1 MVVAIEMVDQHH
13 QDGKRCDGA
22 DGHIQDDQGPYLPIG
37 RKNTEEQD
45 GKASHYGNGVE
56 DDGSSGMKQR
66 LGRRFFKGLSF
77 EAGIGIVLKEV
88 DGIVDTDSYGDA
100 GDQGCGRAERD
111 IE

>member
-1 MVVAIEMVDQHH
+1 MVVAIEMVDQHY

-37 RKNTEEQD
+37 RKNTEKQD

-77 EAGIGIVLKEV
+77 EAGIGIGVKGVGGLSDNGFYCE
-88 DGIVDTDSYGDA
+88 G
-100 GDQGCGRAERD
+100 GDQGWGWAERG